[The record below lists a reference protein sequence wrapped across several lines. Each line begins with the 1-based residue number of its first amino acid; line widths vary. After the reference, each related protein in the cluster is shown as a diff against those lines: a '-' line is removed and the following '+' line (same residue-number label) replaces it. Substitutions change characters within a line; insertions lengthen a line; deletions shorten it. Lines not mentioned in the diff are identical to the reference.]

1 MNQKLAKII
10 AIAMLVAT
18 VAAYSNTTQG
28 NSTARNSTKGN
39 TPSNTTSPPVT
50 ALLHPLHAHRI
61 VCLGDSIT
69 EGFADPDNW
78 PYHLKARFGGGR
90 EVVDQGVGGA
100 FTADMLDRVDVAL
113 ALNPR
118 FVVLAGGMNDLM
130 NGEPLEGHC
139 PFQNLK
145 R

>member
-1 MNQKLAKII
+1 MEQKLAVII
-10 AIAMLVAT
+10 AIVMLIAT
-18 VAAYSNTTQG
+18 VGAYSS
-28 NSTARNSTKGN
+28 NSTLDST
-39 TPSNTTSPPVT
+39 TPSSTTSSPVT
-50 ALLHPLHAHRI
+50 TSLHPLHAHRI

-78 PYHLKARFGGGR
+78 PYHLKARLDGDW
-90 EVVDQGVGGA
+90 EVVDQGVGRV
-100 FTADMLDRVDVAL
+100 TTDDLCDRIDVAL